1 MIKIL
6 VATRNLKKINELS
19 EFLDKNLFSLSNL
32 DELNID
38 FTVEETGNTFEENA
52 TLKAEQYGGQSS
64 LLTIADDSG
73 LEVSLL
79 NGAPG
84 VFSARY
90 GGEGKTD
97 KDRNDFL
104 IQNLQ
109 PFKDQE
115 IFAKF
120 VCVIAI
126 WVPQLLMIK
135 TFKGE
140 IEGKIHFKP
149 RGSNGFG
156 YDPLFYIPSKNKTFA
171 EMSLSEKQRIS
182 HRGQAMAKAV
192 EFLYQLSKSNYDE
205 KNESGRPIQ

>member
-6 VATRNLKKINELS
+6 VATKNLKKINELN
-19 EFLDKNLFSLSNL
+19 EFLDKNIFSLLNL
-32 DELNID
+32 EELNID
-38 FTVEETGNTFEENA
+38 FTVDETGNTFQENA
-52 TLKAEQYGGQSS
+52 ILKAKQYGEQSS

-73 LEVSLL
+73 LEVTLL
-79 NGAPG
+79 NGEPG

-97 KDRNDFL
+97 QDRNNFL
-104 IQNLQ
+104 VQNLQ

-120 VCVIAI
+120 VCVVAI
-126 WVPQLLMIK
+126 WDPNLLEVT

-140 IEGKIHFKP
+140 IEGRIHLQPK
-149 RGSNGFG
+149 GINGFG
-156 YDPLFYIPSKNKTFA
+156 YDSLFYVPSKNKTFA
-171 EMSLSEKQRIS
+171 EMSLLQKQKIS
-182 HRGQAMAKAV
+182 HRGQAMTKAV

-205 KNESGRPIQ
+205 KDESRRPI

>member
-1 MIKIL
+1 M
-6 VATRNLKKINELS
+6 
-19 EFLDKNLFSLSNL
+19 
-32 DELNID
+32 
-38 FTVEETGNTFEENA
+38 
-52 TLKAEQYGGQSS
+52 
-64 LLTIADDSG
+64 
-73 LEVSLL
+73 L

-109 PFKDQE
+109 PFKDLE

-140 IEGKIHFKP
+140 IEGNIHFKP

-156 YDPLFYIPSKNKTFA
+156 YDPFFFPWNFEKTFG
-171 EMSLSEKQRIS
+171 EMPHKKKIRLD
-182 HRGQAMAKAV
+182 HRFEAFKKMAK
-192 EFLYQLSKSNYDE
+192 FHLIDS
-205 KNESGRPIQ
+205 